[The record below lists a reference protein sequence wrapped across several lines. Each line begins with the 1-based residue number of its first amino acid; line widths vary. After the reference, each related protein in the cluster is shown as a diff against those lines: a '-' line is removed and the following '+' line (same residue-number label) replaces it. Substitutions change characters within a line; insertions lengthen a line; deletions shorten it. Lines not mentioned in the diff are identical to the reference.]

1 MTSFFKGLWLVA
13 SRMAYLRKVRI
24 VKALWLLSGGSPNYE
39 TGSSEASFLEAQSSY
54 NTGSE
59 YEATATRPSEEIRA
73 ISLRQRRPWRSTTL
87 NGAVAGQVAGT
98 NRGSPGMERKNHR
111 GLATCANYQ
120 ALKLGLGIQGS
131 R

>member
-1 MTSFFKGLWLVA
+1 MA

-24 VKALWLLSGGSPNYE
+24 VKALWLLSGGSPTE
-39 TGSSEASFLEAQSSY
+39 SSEASFLEAQSSY

-73 ISLRQRRPWRSTTL
+73 ISLRQRRRWRSTTL

-111 GLATCANYQ
+111 GLGTCANYQ
-120 ALKLGLGIQGS
+120 ALKLCLGIQGS